1 MTHVTIPV
9 SVKVTEGRDEIV
21 GSIEVAHGATRSL
34 DAGNA
39 PKWSGATPLRCHGN
53 RGGRSRPRKGSRQ
66 QKKACGAA
74 VSSENPEGAGEEGKN
89 CSLRFWASRIS

>member
-1 MTHVTIPV
+1 MA
-9 SVKVTEGRDEIV
+9 RREIV
-21 GSIEVAHGATRSL
+21 GSIEVPHGATRSL

-53 RGGRSRPRKGSRQ
+53 RGGRSRPRQGRRK

-74 VSSENPEGAGEEGKN
+74 VSRENPEGAVK
-89 CSLRFWASRIS
+89 RVRITHYTFCFSSFFTP